1 MYLLV
6 AFDLSRETKIDRHK
20 ANKYRKQLLEL
31 GFSMKQYS
39 LYERQIKNSYKR
51 EKIIKILKKALPDN
65 GIITLYF
72 LPDEV
77 NQHQVTILGKHVDAS
92 IQKDPQIIFL

>member
-6 AFDLSRETKIDRHK
+6 SFDLSRETKLDRRK
-20 ANKYRKQLLEL
+20 AYKYRNRLLEL
-31 GFSMKQYS
+31 GFTMKQFS
-39 LYERQIKNSYKR
+39 LYERQIRHSYK
-51 EKIIKILKKALPDN
+51 KDKLLDILKKELPDN

-77 NQHQVTILGKHVDAS
+77 NNSQVTILGKHVKPV
-92 IQKDPQIIFL
+92 IIKDPQVIYL